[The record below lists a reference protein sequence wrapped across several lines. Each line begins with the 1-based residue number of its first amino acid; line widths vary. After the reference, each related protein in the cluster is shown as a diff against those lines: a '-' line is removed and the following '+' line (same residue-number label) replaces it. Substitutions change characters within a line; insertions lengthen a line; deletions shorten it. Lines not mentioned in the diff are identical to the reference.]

1 MTATEFEALRGDV
14 NQLRR
19 ETFEQKKGYSEL
31 RRDLNDIKEKTESIT
46 VTEFETLKN
55 HVNQLKRE
63 TLEQRKESSELRRE
77 LNDLREKTA
86 NVIKEDAFH
95 AFRESQAEIYSRVI
109 EISKDLQV
117 LTGRFDENRYS
128 MEKTLKDLATERNL
142 IKTQIISIEGQIK
155 DVRDRLGA
163 IENLVRQPKEPPKEQ
178 PSFQPQQEV
187 SQPPKPAE
195 PKDKVAIYGTAY
207 DAFKGKRY
215 KEAREKFEAF
225 IKEFPQDELAD
236 NAQFWIAETY
246 YGEKDFEGAIL
257 AYETLLKKY
266 PHSEKAPG
274 ALLKQGFSFIEIGD
288 RKTGKTILEK
298 LGERYPD
305 SREAGLAKKKIEE
318 IEKEARKKKK

>member
-14 NQLRR
+14 DQLRR
-19 ETFEQKKGYSEL
+19 ETFEQKKESSEL
-31 RRDLNDIKEKTESIT
+31 RKDLNDIKEKTESIT

-55 HVNQLKRE
+55 DVNQLKRE

-77 LNDLREKTA
+77 LNNLREKTA

-163 IENLVRQPKEPPKEQ
+163 VENLVRQPKEPPKEQ

-305 SREAGLAKKKIEE
+305 SRETGLAKKKIEE
-318 IEKEARKKKK
+318 IEKETRKKKK